1 MGTATRRL
9 RSEPRLVMH
18 WCRSMSLVYSS
29 DNGRPA
35 KRPGPTCGAS
45 ESGMRAGIED
55 KRFLKKTGKRKRKG
69 AWWGLPPCRS
79 RTPHSPPS
87 NCWWYGRDHRVT
99 RASGTNTARIS
110 GRQEKPLS
118 LCFDHS
124 QGQRSVSHALAVKL
138 MNDEQLQDKL
148 YGRACCQIL

>member
-87 NCWWYGRDHRVT
+87 DCWWYGRDHRVT
-99 RASGTNTARIS
+99 RAEIS
-110 GRQEKPLS
+110 IRQ
-118 LCFDHS
+118 
-124 QGQRSVSHALAVKL
+124 R
-138 MNDEQLQDKL
+138 EQIDKRRL
-148 YGRACCQIL
+148 VGPAPANP

>member
-18 WCRSMSLVYSS
+18 WCRSMTLVYSS

-55 KRFLKKTGKRKRKG
+55 KRSLKKTGKRKRKG
-69 AWWGLPPCRS
+69 AWWGLPPAEAG
-79 RTPHSPPS
+79 PHIALPAIA
-87 NCWWYGRDHRVT
+87 G
-99 RASGTNTARIS
+99 GTAGIT
-110 GRQEKPLS
+110 
-118 LCFDHS
+118 
-124 QGQRSVSHALAVKL
+124 VSHAPRT
-138 MNDEQLQDKL
+138 E
-148 YGRACCQIL
+148 YGNGNR